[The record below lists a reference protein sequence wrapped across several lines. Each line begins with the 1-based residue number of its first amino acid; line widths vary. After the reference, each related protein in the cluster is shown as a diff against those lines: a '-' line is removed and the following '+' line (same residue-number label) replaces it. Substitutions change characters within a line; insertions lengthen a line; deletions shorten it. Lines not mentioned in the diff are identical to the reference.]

1 MSLAFILTP
10 VSIALE
16 VIICGMGIYAG
27 YFLKKSYGYMFAV
40 TFLIFAIFDW
50 FGYLGI
56 STDILS
62 VLNIIA
68 VLASFVGMY
77 FIIREMLTKKA

>member
-27 YFLKKSYGYMFAV
+27 YFMKKTFGYLFAV

-50 FGYLGI
+50 FGSIGI

-77 FIIREMLTKKA
+77 LIVRENLTKTV